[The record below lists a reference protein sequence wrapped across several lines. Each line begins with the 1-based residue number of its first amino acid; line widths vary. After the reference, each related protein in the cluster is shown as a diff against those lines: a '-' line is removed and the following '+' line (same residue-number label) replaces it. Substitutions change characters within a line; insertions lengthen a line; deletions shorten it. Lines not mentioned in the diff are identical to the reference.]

1 MIKTKFYFL
10 TDKGKECMNIKR
22 KLIQLK
28 KVQKHNLISI
38 SLMAPILMF
47 VFVFSIYPIVDAF
60 VQSFKI
66 QDPLEPKT
74 TIGIDNYKEL
84 LLDRNFTNA
93 IQNSAILFFVSSPI
107 ALLSGFLIAL
117 LLDKLS
123 TKISKNF
130 FITAFYS
137 QFFISAFAIG
147 LSFTFLFG
155 EKNMLSKI
163 LGINFSF
170 GTGKKAIDLIWLYVI
185 YQLWRAIPFNTV
197 LFFFAI
203 SSINN
208 RYRKNFAI
216 DKLSLWDK
224 VVNLYLKEIGVQFI
238 VIAYTNFIFAT
249 MLYPP
254 VITGS
259 TNLNLHKGH
268 TLTSYIIDSSK
279 DNLYKRNAAS
289 FVSLLFL
296 IAIFSSFIIF
306 NPKMWVKSY
315 SFFKKITKV
324 KRV

>member
-1 MIKTKFYFL
+1 MNFSEKLVKLKVKKQNLVSIFL
-10 TDKGKECMNIKR
+10 M
-22 KLIQLK
+22 
-28 KVQKHNLISI
+28 S
-38 SLMAPILMF
+38 PILMF
-47 VFVFSIYPIVDAF
+47 IFVFSIYPIVDAF
-60 VQSFKI
+60 IQSFKI
-66 QDPLEPKT
+66 QDPLGPQT
-74 TIGIDNYKEL
+74 TVGIDNYKKL
-84 LLDRNFTNA
+84 LVDANFNNA
-93 IQNSAILFFVSSPI
+93 IQNSTILFFVSSPI
-107 ALLSGFLIAL
+107 ALFAGFLIAL

-123 TKISKNF
+123 TKISQKF
-130 FITAFYS
+130 FVTALYS

-163 LGINFSF
+163 LGIDFSF
-170 GTGKKAIDLIWLYVI
+170 GTGKKAIDLIWLYII

-203 SSINN
+203 SNINN
-208 RYRKNFAI
+208 RYRKNFVI

-254 VITGS
+254 VITGA

-268 TLTSYIIDSSK
+268 TIASYIIDSSK

-289 FVSLLFL
+289 FISLLFL
-296 IAIFSSFIIF
+296 IAIFSSFIVF
-306 NPKMWVKSY
+306 NPKIWIKIY
-315 SFFKKITKV
+315 QFFKKITKV